1 LGIPASVCALLSS
14 SVLSLS
20 PFRVETPHLKGD
32 QIGDSDAIRID
43 HSAIDGMVLS
53 NTYGLAR
60 PVFSQ
65 KQDYFSS
72 VEH

>member
-1 LGIPASVCALLSS
+1 MN
-14 SVLSLS
+14 
-20 PFRVETPHLKGD
+20 
-32 QIGDSDAIRID
+32 